1 MTETKNTTQ
10 QTQQTQNTA
19 QDTTTVLVTGA
30 TGRTGRRVAEAAGA
44 AGLTV
49 RAASRSGAVRFDWA
63 DPGTWDAAL
72 RGADG
77 AYLAFPSDIGAPDA
91 APAVGALARR
101 AVELGV
107 RRLVLLSARGED
119 QALPAEEALR
129 ASGADW
135 TVLRCAWFHQNFSEG
150 PLLDQVRGPEL
161 AFAAPD
167 GLREPFLDARD
178 IAEVAVRVLRE
189 PTGRYAGEV
198 LDLTGPEL
206 LTWGEALT
214 AIAAAAGTPKRY
226 VAVPV
231 RDYGGALLEFGVPQ
245 EEVGFLMELFGT
257 LLDGRNASLT
267 GDVERVLGRAPRPFT
282 SFAAEAA
289 AAGTWK

>member
-1 MTETKNTTQ
+1 MTENENTQ
-10 QTQQTQNTA
+10 NTQNTA
-19 QDTTTVLVTGA
+19 NTQQQTTTVLVTGA
-30 TGRTGRRVAEAAGA
+30 TGRTGRRVAEAARA

-63 DPGTWDAAL
+63 DPATWDEAL

-91 APAVGALARR
+91 AGAVGALARR
-101 AVELGV
+101 AVGLGV

-119 QALPAEEALR
+119 QARPAEEALT
-129 ASGADW
+129 ASGAEW
-135 TVLRCAWFHQNFSEG
+135 TILRCAWFQQNFSEG
-150 PLLDQVRGPEL
+150 VLLDQVRGPEL

-167 GLREPFLDARD
+167 GLREPFIDVRD
-178 IAEVAVRVLRE
+178 IAEVAVAVLRDAS
-189 PTGRYAGEV
+189 GRYARQA
-198 LDLTGPEL
+198 LDLTGPDL

-214 AIAAAAGTPKRY
+214 AVADAAGTAKRY

-231 RDYGGALLEFGVPQ
+231 GDYGAALRGFGVPD
-245 EEVGFLMELFGT
+245 EEVEFLVELFT
-257 LLDGRNASLT
+257 VLLDGRNASLT
-267 GDVERVLGRAPRPFT
+267 GDVARVLGRGPR
-282 SFAAEAA
+282 SFGAYAVEAA